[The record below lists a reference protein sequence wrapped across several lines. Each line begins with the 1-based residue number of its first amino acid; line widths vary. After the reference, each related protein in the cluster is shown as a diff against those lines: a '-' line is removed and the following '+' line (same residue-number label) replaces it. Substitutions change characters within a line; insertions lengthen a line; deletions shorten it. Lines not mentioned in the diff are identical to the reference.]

1 MEKAQVTKALEE
13 LHQHK
18 KRNFVQ
24 SYDLI
29 ITLKDID
36 IKVKPVDTFAVLPNS
51 RGKKIK
57 VCALVG
63 QELAEQAAKTCDLVI
78 RENEFPDYKGDK
90 KKLKNLART
99 YDFFIAQVTLMP
111 QVAAVFGRVLGP
123 RGRMP
128 NPKAGC
134 VVAPS
139 ADLAALKERL
149 QKTVQLKSRNSP
161 MVQCIIGSEEMGA
174 EQVADNVLSVY
185 NQITKM
191 LPNEEQNIKTVYLKK
206 SMSKVVK
213 V

>member
-1 MEKAQVTKALEE
+1 MEKTQIIKALEE
-13 LHQHK
+13 LHKQE
-18 KRNFVQ
+18 KRKFVQ

-29 ITLKDID
+29 VTLKDVD
-36 IKVKPVDTFAVLPNS
+36 VKTKPVDMFAVLPHS

-63 QELAEQAAKTCDLVI
+63 QELAEQAAKTCDFVI
-78 RENEFPDYKGDK
+78 RENDFATYKDK
-90 KKLKNLART
+90 KKLKNLARS

-134 VVAPS
+134 VVPPS
-139 ADLAALKERL
+139 ADLGSLKERL

-161 MVQCIIGSEEMGA
+161 MVQCIVGSEDMNT

-185 NQITKM
+185 NQVSKM
-191 LPNEEQNIKTVYLKK
+191 LPNEEQNIKIVYLKK
-206 SMSKVVK
+206 SMSNVVK

>member
-1 MEKAQVTKALEE
+1 MEKTQIIKALEE
-13 LHQHK
+13 LHKQE
-18 KRNFVQ
+18 KRKFVQ
-24 SYDLI
+24 SFDLI
-29 ITLKDID
+29 VTLKDVD
-36 IKVKPVDTFAVLPNS
+36 IKAKPVDTFAVLPHS

-63 QELAEQAAKTCDLVI
+63 QELAEQAAKTCDFVI
-78 RENEFPDYKGDK
+78 RENDFVTYKDK
-90 KKLKNLART
+90 KKLKNLARS

-134 VVAPS
+134 VVPPS
-139 ADLAALKERL
+139 ADLAGLKERL

-161 MVQCIIGSEEMGA
+161 MVQCIVGSEDMGT

-185 NQITKM
+185 NQVSKM

-206 SMSKVVK
+206 SMSNVIKV
-213 V
+213 

>member
-1 MEKAQVTKALEE
+1 MEKTQIIKALEE
-13 LHQHK
+13 LHKQE
-18 KRNFVQ
+18 KRKFVQ
-24 SYDLI
+24 SFDLI
-29 ITLKDID
+29 VTLKDVD
-36 IKVKPVDTFAVLPNS
+36 IKAKPVDAFAVLPHS

-63 QELAEQAAKTCDLVI
+63 QELAEQAAKTCDFVI
-78 RENEFPDYKGDK
+78 RENDFVAYKDK
-90 KKLKNLART
+90 KKLKNLARS

-134 VVAPS
+134 VVPPS
-139 ADLAALKERL
+139 ADLAGLKERL

-161 MVQCIIGSEEMGA
+161 MVQCIVGSEDMVT

-185 NQITKM
+185 NQVSKM

-206 SMSKVVK
+206 SMSNVIKV
-213 V
+213 